1 MKVLVLNAGSATLK
15 FQIIEVGTHANSYSG
30 QLARGIVDRF
40 GDSASLTFESGDI
53 RLSTTEAVPTHEAA
67 LGQVIAWLDEGAD
80 GDPVAGGTA
89 GVDAIGH
96 RVVHG
101 GELFR
106 DAVRIDPSVRAAIAR
121 ASELAPLHNP
131 YNLACIEA
139 AITRFG
145 DTIPQVAAFDTA
157 FHATLP
163 EHAFLYAIPWELYER
178 HRIRRYGFHGISH
191 RYVAERYRL
200 ITSSTESE
208 RLVSLHLGN
217 GASACAI
224 AGGESIDTSMGFT
237 PLEGLVMGTRSGDVD
252 AAIVEYLART
262 EGLGTKEIDVILNRR
277 SGLLGLSGRSN
288 DMRDLLDAAETDPA
302 GRAAIAIRVFAWRA
316 RKYVGAYL
324 AALGGADAVLF
335 TGGIGENASKV
346 RAMICESF
354 EWAGLGIDPV
364 RNEMAVGGTEMRI
377 STDNSTLAAWVIPT
391 DEELMIARDTARV
404 IGAAGRG

>member
-15 FQIIEVGTHANSYSG
+15 FQIIEVGTHANSYSW

-67 LGQVIAWLDEGAD
+67 LGQVVAWLDEGAD